1 MNKIEGKMREK
12 KMRKET
18 LKLSS
23 LAFLSLFFLLVACV
37 YEHYLEQQ
45 GRPTVAHRKD
55 DNI

>member
-37 YEHYLEQQ
+37 YELYLEQQ
-45 GRPTVAHRKD
+45 GRPTVAHRRD